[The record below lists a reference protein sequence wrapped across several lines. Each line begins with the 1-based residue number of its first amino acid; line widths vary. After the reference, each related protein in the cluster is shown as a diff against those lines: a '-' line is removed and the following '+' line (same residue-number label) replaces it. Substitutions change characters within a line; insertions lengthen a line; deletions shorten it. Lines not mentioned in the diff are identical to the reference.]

1 MVGPRKGYC
10 AQALGTQRNPF
21 SAHLRGMPK
30 PVLLTVDDDPEVLRA
45 IERDLRSRY
54 ADRYRVMRANSGS
67 AAMTTLRELKARNN
81 PVALLLA
88 DQRMPQMDGVGFLS
102 EAMELHPLAKRA
114 LLTAYADTSAAI
126 DAINDARVHYYF
138 MKPWDPPEEK
148 LYPALDDLL
157 HEWSSTF
164 RPPYEG
170 IRVLGTRWS
179 NRSYELRDFLARN
192 QVPHQW
198 IDVELAE
205 SDPEVRGLVN
215 SLGPEAQ
222 TLPVILFP
230 DGVRLAEPPL
240 PAVADKIGLRTHA
253 QTNFYDLAIVGGGPA
268 GLAAAVYGA
277 SEGLRTV
284 IIEREAPGG
293 QAGLSSRIENY
304 LGFPSGLTGSDLAR
318 RAVAQAKRFGVEILS
333 PQEAVSIRM
342 DGPYRYLK
350 LADGSEISCHVL
362 LLAMGVQWRTMDVP
376 GIDRLQGAGVYYGG
390 GTSEAIS
397 CKGET
402 VYVIGGANSA
412 GQAAMHFSKFAEKVV
427 MLVRGTSLASTMS
440 HYLIEQIEKTP
451 NIEVW
456 TQTSVVGVHGE
467 ERLSGITVLCS
478 PSGETK
484 ELPATSLFIF
494 IGAQPRTDWLG
505 NVVERDERG
514 FILSGPDLIH
524 DGRKPA
530 SWTLSRDPSLLET
543 GVPGI
548 FVVGDVRH
556 GSVKRVASGVGE
568 GAVVVQFMHQYLA
581 KVQ

>member
-1 MVGPRKGYC
+1 
-10 AQALGTQRNPF
+10 
-21 SAHLRGMPK
+21 MPK

-67 AAMTTLRELKARNN
+67 AAITTLRELKARNN

-88 DQRMPQMDGVGFLS
+88 DQRMPQMDGISFLS

-126 DAINDARVHYYF
+126 DAINEARVHYYF

-148 LYPALDDLL
+148 LYPTLDDLL
-157 HEWSSTF
+157 HDWTSTF

-192 QVPHQW
+192 QVPYQW

-215 SLGPEAQ
+215 SLGPEARS
-222 TLPVILFP
+222 LPLILFP
-230 DGVRLAEPPL
+230 DGARLAEPPL
-240 PAVADKIGLRTHA
+240 PAVADKIGLRTRA
-253 QTNFYDLAIVGGGPA
+253 QTDFYDLAIVGGGPA

-318 RAVAQAKRFGVEILS
+318 RAVAQAKRFGVEILA
-333 PQEAVSIRM
+333 PQEVTGIRI

-362 LLAMGVQWRTMDVP
+362 LLAMGVQWRTLGVP
-376 GIDRLQGAGVYYGG
+376 GIDRFQGAGVYYGG

-427 MLVRGTSLASTMS
+427 MLVRGNSLASTMS

-451 NIEVW
+451 NIDVW
-456 TQTSVVGVHGE
+456 TQTSVSAVHGDT
-467 ERLSGITVLCS
+467 RLTGITVQCA

-484 ELPATSLFIF
+484 ELPASSLFIF
-494 IGAQPRTDWLG
+494 IGALPRTEWLG
-505 NVVERDERG
+505 NAVERDDRG

-524 DGRKPA
+524 DGKKPS

-543 GVPGI
+543 SVPGI